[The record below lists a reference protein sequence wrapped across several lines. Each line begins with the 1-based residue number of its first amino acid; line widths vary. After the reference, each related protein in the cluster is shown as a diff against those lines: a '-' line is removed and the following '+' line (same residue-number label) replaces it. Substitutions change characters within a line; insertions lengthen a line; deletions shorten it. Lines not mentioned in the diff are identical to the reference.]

1 MEKKNKKILKWLKFL
16 VIVCVAIIVVEGI
29 YIGAKIYQ
37 GKNNTVYVDTLGS
50 IVELKDGYLGTGS
63 SDFKK
68 SKYNKYSKD
77 YQKAKLVKY
86 DKNQKTVFESAYT
99 KGYDSYFYDAKST
112 KNGYIAVG
120 AAAYSKKQVEE
131 KTKDGLIVL
140 YDKDGKQLK
149 TKTLQI
155 AGNTKFTKVEVLD
168 DGYLVIGQSI
178 LENMTIGTDPD
189 GGAIMVKY
197 DFDLKEQWRTNYGGS
212 KSAIFNDLAIT
223 DDAIYLVG
231 KDATRYGF
239 FAKFSKSGEKEFIK
253 TYEYT
258 DVVGFSSI
266 AKLEDD
272 FVVVG
277 GKTTNID
284 AADKD
289 KKTEAVLIRYDK
301 DGNIKYEKYYR
312 VNNSARFNKV
322 LVDGSNIV
330 AIGHTAKKDEKESN
344 DSYNVFRYSGL
355 FAKYKE
361 DGEEITKKTE
371 KGSRDIYFSDM
382 LVTKNCYLIVGQTSS
397 KELGGN
403 NKDLISYFLKYD
415 KNGKIVK

>member
-1 MEKKNKKILKWLKFL
+1 MEKNKKLLKWLKFL
-16 VIVCVAIIVVEGI
+16 VIVCIAIIVVETI
-29 YIGAKIYQ
+29 YIGFRIYQ
-37 GKNNTVYVDTLGS
+37 SNNNTIYVDTLSS
-50 IVELKDGYLGTGS
+50 IEKLSDGYLGSGS
-63 SDFKK
+63 SDFKR

-86 DKNQKTVFESAYT
+86 DKNEKIVFESAYT
-99 KGYDSYFYDAKST
+99 KGYDSYFYDAKQI
-112 KNGYIAVG
+112 KDGYIAVG
-120 AAAYSKKQVEE
+120 AAAYTKTQVKEN
-131 KTKDGLIVL
+131 TKDGLIVI
-140 YDKDGKQLK
+140 YDKNGKQ
-149 TKTLQI
+149 TSSKTLQI
-155 AGNTKFTKVEVLD
+155 AGDTKFTKVVVMD

-212 KSAIFNDLAIT
+212 KSGIFNDVVVD

-239 FAKFSKSGEKEFIK
+239 FAKFSKTGEKEFVK

-258 DVVGFSSI
+258 DVVGFSSM
-266 AKLEDD
+266 AKIDDD

-277 GKTTNID
+277 GKTTNIE
-284 AADKD
+284 ANDKD
-289 KKTEAVLIRYDK
+289 KKTEAVLLRYDK
-301 DGNIKYEKYYR
+301 DGNIKYEKRYR
-312 VNNSARFNKV
+312 VNSSARFNKV
-322 LVDGSNIV
+322 VVDGDNIV
-330 AIGHTAKKDEKESN
+330 AIGHTAKKDKKEST
-344 DSYNVFRYSGL
+344 DSYNVFRYSGI
-355 FAKYKE
+355 FAKYKK

-371 KGSRDIYFSDM
+371 TGSRDIYFSDM
-382 LVTKNCYLIVGQTSS
+382 LVTKDGYMIVGQTSS

-403 NKDLISYFLKYD
+403 NKDLIPYFLKYD

>member
-1 MEKKNKKILKWLKFL
+1 MENKNKKLLKWLKFL
-16 VIVCVAIIVVEGI
+16 VIVCVAIIVVEGL
-29 YIGAKIYQ
+29 YIGVKIYQ
-37 GKNNTVYVDTLGS
+37 SKNNTVYVDTLGS

-63 SDFKK
+63 SDFKH

-86 DKNQKTVFESAYT
+86 DKNQKIVFESAYT

-120 AAAYSKKQVEE
+120 AAAYTKKQVEE

-266 AKLEDD
+266 AKLKDE

-284 AADKD
+284 ATDKD

-371 KGSRDIYFSDM
+371 KGSRDIYFSDI
-382 LVTKNCYLIVGQTSS
+382 LITKNGYLIVGQTSS

>member
-86 DKNQKTVFESAYT
+86 DKNQKIVFESAYT

>member
-29 YIGAKIYQ
+29 YIGVKVYQ
-37 GKNNTVYVDTLGS
+37 SKNNTVYVDTLGS

-86 DKNQKTVFESAYT
+86 DENQKIVFESAYT
-99 KGYDSYFYDAKST
+99 KGYDSYLYDAKST

-266 AKLEDD
+266 AKLKDD

-277 GKTTNID
+277 GKTINID

>member
-1 MEKKNKKILKWLKFL
+1 MENKNKKLLKLLKFL
-16 VIVCVAIIVVEGI
+16 VIVCVAIIVVEGL
-29 YIGAKIYQ
+29 YIGVKIYQ
-37 GKNNTVYVDTLGS
+37 SKNNTVYVDTLGS

-86 DKNQKTVFESAYT
+86 DKNQKIVFESAYT

-120 AAAYSKKQVEE
+120 AAAYTKKQVEE

-266 AKLEDD
+266 AKLKDD

-330 AIGHTAKKDEKESN
+330 AIGHTAKKDGKESN

-371 KGSRDIYFSDM
+371 KGSRDIYFSDI
-382 LVTKNCYLIVGQTSS
+382 LITKNGYLIVGQTSS

>member
-1 MEKKNKKILKWLKFL
+1 MENKNKKLLKWLKFL
-16 VIVCVAIIVVEGI
+16 VIVCVAIIVVEGL

-86 DKNQKTVFESAYT
+86 DKNQKIVFESAYT

-239 FAKFSKSGEKEFIK
+239 FAKFSKSGEKEFVK

-266 AKLEDD
+266 AKLGDD

-330 AIGHTAKKDEKESN
+330 AIGHTAKKDKKESN

>member
-1 MEKKNKKILKWLKFL
+1 MENKNKKLLKWLKFL
-16 VIVCVAIIVVEGI
+16 VIVCVAIIVVEGL
-29 YIGAKIYQ
+29 YIGVKIYQ
-37 GKNNTVYVDTLGS
+37 SKNNTVYVDTLGS

-68 SKYNKYSKD
+68 SKYNEYSKD

-86 DKNQKTVFESAYT
+86 DKNQKIVFESAYT
-99 KGYDSYFYDAKST
+99 KGYDSYFYDAKAT

-120 AAAYSKKQVEE
+120 TAAYSKKQVEE

-212 KSAIFNDLAIT
+212 KSAIFNDLSIT

-239 FAKFSKSGEKEFIK
+239 FAKFSKLGEKEFVK

-266 AKLEDD
+266 AKLGDD

-312 VNNSARFNKV
+312 VNKSARYNKV

-330 AIGHTAKKDEKESN
+330 AIGHTAKKDEKEST

-361 DGEEITKKTE
+361 DGEEITKKNE

-382 LVTKNCYLIVGQTSS
+382 LVTKNGYLVVGQTSS